1 MIDWTRSM
9 KQTFEF
15 YTVDPGTWMDD
26 KLITNVEGCTIVR
39 DLNSETRGSASLQAD
54 SDYTDKYVRVYLV
67 ATQDNER
74 NRFVLGTHIYQTP
87 SVTFDGARST
97 MDQEG
102 YTPLIELKEKCPP
115 LGYAVPKGQNIL
127 KVAGIILDDNVRAPY
142 IKQVSDDCL
151 ADNFI
156 ANVDDTYLTFVT
168 DLISNAGYLL
178 DVNAFGQVSF
188 MFDQEAEKL
197 QPVWTYTDDNSSI
210 LLPDV
215 TIDRDLYG
223 IPNVVEVLYSTG
235 DADYIYVEAVN
246 DSVSSPIST
255 VNRGR
260 RVVYRE
266 TNPDVPE
273 GVNEDNLQVYA
284 EHLLKEMSTLEY
296 TVQYSHGYCPVE
308 VGDCV
313 RLNYKRAGLNGINAK
328 VVRQSIK
335 CETSC
340 QVDEVAVYTKS
351 LWE

>member
-26 KLITNVEGCTIVR
+26 KKITNVESCTIVR
-39 DLNSETRGSASLQAD
+39 DLDSETKGSASLTCE

-67 ATQDNER
+67 ATQDLTKY
-74 NRFVLGTHIYQTP
+74 RFVLGTHIYQTP
-87 SVTFDGARST
+87 SRSFNGSRNS
-97 MDQEG
+97 MAQEG

-115 LGYAVPKGQNIL
+115 LGYAINRGQNIL
-127 KVAGIILDDNVRAPY
+127 DVAGIILSDNVRAPF
-142 IKQVSDDCL
+142 IKQLSLDNL

-156 ANVDDTYLTFVT
+156 ANVDDTYLTFLT
-168 DLISNAGYLL
+168 DLIANANYIL
-178 DVNAFGQVSF
+178 DVNANGSVSF
-188 MFDQEAEKL
+188 MKDQEADKL

-215 TIDRDLYG
+215 TIERDLYG
-223 IPNVVEVLYSTG
+223 IPNVVEVLYSVG
-235 DADYIYVEAVN
+235 DANYIYAEAVN
-246 DSVSSPIST
+246 DDPGSPTST
-255 VNRGR
+255 VSRGR

-266 TNPDVPE
+266 TSPDVPE
-273 GVNEDNLQVYA
+273 GITEDSLNDYA
-284 EHLLKEMSTLEY
+284 KHILKEKSTLEF
-296 TVQYSHGYCPVE
+296 TVQYSHGYCPVK

-313 RLNYKRAGLNGINAK
+313 RLNYRRAGLNGINAK
-328 VVRQSIK
+328 VIRQSIK

-351 LWE
+351 FWE